1 MRGVIDETVWSTT
14 MPLFL
19 LPYFYMQLALSVSA
33 NTWAVPMSID
43 DLDE

>member
-1 MRGVIDETVWSTT
+1 

-19 LPYFYMQLALSVSA
+19 LPYFYMQLALTGGA
-33 NTWAVPMSID
+33 TAWTAPTTID